1 MSASKDLS
9 GKNKIVYFYE
19 EAHVFIVGPLWKRVE
34 SLFEWSTDPETISY
48 DLEPFSIMKIIIA
61 GAGEV
66 GFHLAKLLSYE
77 AQDII
82 LIDTNKESLSYADTH
97 LDIRVLRG
105 DATSVS
111 ILQEAQVEDSD
122 LVIGVTSSETTNLT
136 LCVLAKQLGCKR
148 TIARISNTEFLDNRE
163 LIKFSELGIDEL
175 ISPEE
180 LAATEI
186 QLLLNQSA
194 FNDTQEFEGGALI
207 MVGVSLPKT
216 APFVGKMVMDAA
228 KIFPEIHFMPI
239 AVQRAGTQF
248 TLIPRGDTV
257 FKEEDQVYFVT
268 SKAGV
273 EELYKLLGK
282 KREEIKNVMILG
294 GSKVGFKTAR
304 DLCSKRF
311 NVKLIEK
318 SKEKAID
325 IADGLPNA
333 LVINGDGRN
342 VELLDEE
349 SLEAMDAFIAV
360 TGNSETNIMSCLV
373 AKSRHIKKTIALVE
387 NMDYFQLSHSIG
399 IDTLINKKLLAANN
413 IFRYIRKGEVV
424 ALTRLNN
431 LNAELLEFIVK
442 PTSQV
447 NGKIIRELDFPRT
460 AIIGGVVRHGEGII
474 ALGHFKIMEGDRVVV
489 CCRPEAIPKIEKLF
503 L

>member
-1 MSASKDLS
+1 
-9 GKNKIVYFYE
+9 
-19 EAHVFIVGPLWKRVE
+19 
-34 SLFEWSTDPETISY
+34 
-48 DLEPFSIMKIIIA
+48 MKIIIA

-77 AQDII
+77 AQDIT
-82 LIDTNKESLSYADTH
+82 LIDTDKESLSYADNH

-105 DATSVS
+105 DATSIEVLTDAKVAGS
-111 ILQEAQVEDSD
+111 E
-122 LVIGVTSSETTNLT
+122 LVIGVTASETTNLT
-136 LCVLAKQLGCKR
+136 LCMLAKQLGCKR
-148 TIARISNTEFLDNRE
+148 TIARISNTEFMDNRE
-163 LIKFSELGIDEL
+163 LIKFDELGIDEL

-194 FNDTQEFEGGALI
+194 FNDTYEFEDGLLTMI
-207 MVGVSLPKT
+207 GVFLPKS
-216 APFVGKMVMDAA
+216 APFVGKMVKEAA
-228 KIFPEIHFMPI
+228 KVFPELHFMPI
-239 AVQRAGTQF
+239 ALQRMGTQF

-257 FKEEDQVYFVT
+257 FKEGDQVYFIT
-268 SKAGV
+268 TNEGV
-273 EELYKLLGK
+273 EELYKLTGMQK
-282 KREEIKNVMILG
+282 KEIKNVMILG

-304 DLCSKRF
+304 DLCTKKF

-318 SKEKAID
+318 DKEKAFD
-325 IADGLPNA
+325 IADDLPHA

-349 SLEAMDAFIAV
+349 NLDSMDAFIAV

-373 AKSRHIKKTIALVE
+373 AKSKKIKKTIAMVE

-399 IDTLINKKLLAANN
+399 VDTLINKKLLAANN
-413 IFRYIRKGEVV
+413 IFRYIRRGEVL

-431 LNAELLEFIVK
+431 LNAEILEFEVK
-442 PTSQV
+442 ATSLV
-447 NGKIIRELDFPRT
+447 NGEIIRELNFPRE
-460 AIIGGVVRHGEGII
+460 ASIGGVIRHGKGII
-474 ALGHFKIMEGDRVVV
+474 ALGDFKILEGDRVVV
-489 CCRPEAIPKIEKLF
+489 CCLPKAIPRIEKLF